1 MTAGAVPVRIRDAM
15 PADAQAIA
23 SIHIDVWRTTYRGH
37 FPDVALDALDLERW
51 TKRREQRLREMPPK
65 EICLVAEREGVV
77 IGFATAGPREFD
89 AASHDAEVYA
99 IYVRDEHQRAGIGR
113 ALLGEAARRL
123 DTLGLRGLLIWV
135 LRENAKGRSFYE
147 RMGGRAERERP
158 FEIAGARITETGYV
172 WDDTSALRSRSAGG
186 SGGKTQRM

>member
-51 TKRREQRLREMPPK
+51 TKRGEQRLREMPPK

-77 IGFATAGPREFD
+77 IGFAMAGRREFD
-89 AASHDAEVYA
+89 AARHDAEVYA
-99 IYVRDEHQRAGIGR
+99 
-113 ALLGEAARRL
+113 
-123 DTLGLRGLLIWV
+123 
-135 LRENAKGRSFYE
+135 
-147 RMGGRAERERP
+147 
-158 FEIAGARITETGYV
+158 IAGARITETSYV